1 MTASVF
7 GLSIQKLLV
16 LGVVIVG
23 VIAAFRLL
31 SSIKRQQ
38 EVARRNQQAEERRR
52 QQEQPTQPGQQQIE
66 DMAACG
72 RCGAYIASSAGGC
85 GRRGCPYKSA

>member
-1 MTASVF
+1 MF

-31 SSIKRQQ
+31 STLKRQQ
-38 EVARRNQQAEERRR
+38 EIARRNQQATERRQR
-52 QQEQPTQPGQQQIE
+52 QEQPTQPDQQQIE

-72 RCGAYIASSAGGC
+72 KCGAYIAASAGGC

>member
-1 MTASVF
+1 MF

-23 VIAAFRLL
+23 IIAAFRLISTL
-31 SSIKRQQ
+31 KRQQ
-38 EVARRNQQAEERRR
+38 EIARRNQAGSRRGRR
-52 QQEQPTQPGQQQIE
+52 QDPPSNPGQKQIE

-72 RCGAYIASSAGGC
+72 RCGAYIAAEAGGC
-85 GRRGCPYKSA
+85 GRRDCPYKSA

>member
-1 MTASVF
+1 MF

-23 VIAAFRLL
+23 VIAAFRLIATL
-31 SSIKRQQ
+31 KRQQ
-38 EVARRNQQAEERRR
+38 EIARRNQEAAERR
-52 QQEQPTQPGQQQIE
+52 QQPEQSTQPTQSGQRQIE

-72 RCGAYIASSAGGC
+72 KCGAYIASSAGGC